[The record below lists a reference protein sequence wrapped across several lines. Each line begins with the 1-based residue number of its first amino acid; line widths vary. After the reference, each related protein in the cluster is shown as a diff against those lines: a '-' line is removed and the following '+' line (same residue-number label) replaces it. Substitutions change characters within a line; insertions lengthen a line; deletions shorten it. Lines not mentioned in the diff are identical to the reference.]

1 MLNVIRH
8 PYSFLGDM
16 AFDPNGRM
24 LGYGQVPEGEE
35 PTWGAG
41 MRSRSTNEG
50 KQKSSDART
59 EQLQKLANIAGIKMD
74 FEVLVQWQP
83 VDSQRLMLWAA
94 RFGKQEAYMSA
105 LSRRHFEERKSAS
118 HQRRWPLPGPR
129 RGRWL

>member
-1 MLNVIRH
+1 
-8 PYSFLGDM
+8 
-16 AFDPNGRM
+16 
-24 LGYGQVPEGEE
+24 
-35 PTWGAG
+35 

-74 FEVLVQWQP
+74 FEVPVQWQP

-118 HQRRWPLPGPR
+118 HQKTLLEAAEEAGFKREEALAFLETEELREEVWR
-129 RGRWL
+129 SYK